1 MQTVEE
7 IAKSIVAREGGFVND
22 PDDPGGATNHGV
34 TIHTLRRLGL
44 DVNHDG
50 AVNLA
55 DVQELT
61 QDQETEI
68 FITHYFHKPKIAQ
81 LPRPLQPSVFDM
93 YVNAGANAVKILQ
106 RLLRDMGFDVAVDG
120 VLGPQTLGATGRAY
134 AAAPAQMVDAY
145 AVARRNYYFGLADQ
159 RPASRKYARTR
170 AGKKGGWIKRAEEF
184 MSPRY
189 HLSIR
194 DFNERVAAWG

>member
-44 DVNHDG
+44 DVNRDG

-61 QDQETEI
+61 QDQATEI

-81 LPRPLQPSVFDM
+81 LPSLLQPSVFDM

-120 VLGPQTLGATGRAY
+120 VLGPQTLGVTGRAY

>member
-44 DVNHDG
+44 DVNRDG

-61 QDQETEI
+61 QDQATEI

-81 LPRPLQPSVFDM
+81 LPSPLQPSVFDM
-93 YVNAGANAVKILQ
+93 YV
-106 RLLRDMGFDVAVDG
+106 
-120 VLGPQTLGATGRAY
+120 T
-134 AAAPAQMVDAY
+134 
-145 AVARRNYYFGLADQ
+145 RRNYYFGLADQ